1 MASIE
6 EQLFGEVEP
15 RPGSDIVG
23 DILERRGKDPA
34 NVIGIMQ
41 DMQHE
46 FGYLPQRELRFISSE
61 LAIPLSRIY
70 AIATFYKAFR
80 LIPKGRHEIKL
91 CLGTACHVRGAES
104 IKDAIERELGIE
116 VGGTTSDRR
125 FSFETVRC
133 IGACGLAPVM
143 NVNEEVEGKLTPS
156 SIAKVL
162 KKYK

>member
-6 EQLFGEVEP
+6 EQLFSAVESQ
-15 RPGSDIVG
+15 PGSDIVG

-41 DMQHE
+41 DIQHE
-46 FGYLPQRELRFISSE
+46 FGYLPQRELRSISSE
-61 LAIPLSRIY
+61 LDIPLSRIY

-91 CLGTACHVRGAES
+91 CLGTACHVRGAEY
-104 IKDAIERELGIE
+104 IKDSIERELGIE

-143 NVNEEVEGKLTPS
+143 NVNEEVEGKLAPS

-162 KKYK
+162 DKYK

>member
-6 EQLFGEVEP
+6 EQLFGRVEA
-15 RPGSDIVG
+15 RSGSDIVRE
-23 DILERRGKDPA
+23 ILEHRGNDPA

-41 DMQHE
+41 DIQHE
-46 FGYLPQRELRFISSE
+46 FGYLPLRELRFISSE
-61 LAIPLSRIY
+61 LDIPLSRIY

-80 LIPKGRHEIKL
+80 LVPKGRHEIKL
-91 CLGTACHVRGAES
+91 CLGTACHVRGAEY
-104 IKDAIERELGIE
+104 IKDAVERELGIQ
-116 VGGTTSDRR
+116 VGGTTSDGR

-133 IGACGLAPVM
+133 VGACGLAPVM
-143 NVNEEVEGKLTPS
+143 NINEEVEGKLGPS